1 MANMHKKDSPMPPRQ
16 HILTAFAH
24 TQEQLAHA
32 LVVIAEDNRT
42 RPAQYV
48 SLLNI
53 LAAYLPATI
62 TLDQRTPRG
71 VITANIVMG
80 DEVHRLTVNH
90 RGIVSYI

>member
-1 MANMHKKDSPMPPRQ
+1 MPPRQ
-16 HILTAFAH
+16 HILTTFAH

>member
-1 MANMHKKDSPMPPRQ
+1 MPPRQ

-62 TLDQRTPRG
+62 TLDQRTPHG
-71 VITANIVMG
+71 VITASIVMG
-80 DEVHRLTVNH
+80 DETHRLSVNH
-90 RGIVSYI
+90 RGRVSYI

>member
-1 MANMHKKDSPMPPRQ
+1 MPPRQ
-16 HILTAFAH
+16 HILTTFAY
-24 TQEQLAHA
+24 TPEMLAHA
-32 LVVIAEDNRT
+32 LVAIAEDNRT

-80 DEVHRLTVNH
+80 DEVHKLTVNH

>member
-1 MANMHKKDSPMPPRQ
+1 MPPRQ
-16 HILTAFAH
+16 HILTTFAD
-24 TQEQLAHA
+24 TPEMLAHS

-42 RPAQYV
+42 LPAQYV

-62 TLDQRTPRG
+62 TLDQRTPHG

-80 DEVHRLTVNH
+80 DETHRLTVNH
-90 RGIVSYI
+90 RGRVSYI

>member
-1 MANMHKKDSPMPPRQ
+1 MPPRQ

-24 TQEQLAHA
+24 TQDQLAHA

-53 LAAYLPATI
+53 LAAYLPAAI

>member
-1 MANMHKKDSPMPPRQ
+1 MSPRQ
-16 HILTAFAH
+16 HILTTFAY
-24 TQEQLAHA
+24 TPEMLAHA
-32 LVVIAEDNRT
+32 LVAIAEDGRT
-42 RPAQYV
+42 LPAQYV

-80 DEVHRLTVNH
+80 DETHRLSVNH
-90 RGIVSYI
+90 RGRVSYI

>member
-1 MANMHKKDSPMPPRQ
+1 MPPRQ

-71 VITANIVMG
+71 VITANVVMG

>member
-1 MANMHKKDSPMPPRQ
+1 MPPRQ

>member
-1 MANMHKKDSPMPPRQ
+1 MPPRQ
-16 HILTAFAH
+16 HILATFAH

-71 VITANIVMG
+71 VITANVVMG
-80 DEVHRLTVNH
+80 DEVHRLSVNH
-90 RGIVSYI
+90 RGRVSYI